1 MSPVVPD
8 SPTIALQPPV
18 HPARGDAEHELPEP
32 ELLGRK
38 SSPLPLFD
46 PGADGLVTGPGT
58 EPLDRLPWTR
68 SENTAND
75 LLAIT
80 VPLE

>member
-1 MSPVVPD
+1 MEPVIPD
-8 SPTIALQPPV
+8 SPTVAKPPI
-18 HPARGDAEHELPEP
+18 HPARGDAEYELPKS

-58 EPLDRLPWTR
+58 EPLDGLPGAR
-68 SENTAND
+68 SENTADD
-75 LLAIT
+75 LLAIP
-80 VPLE
+80 VPPE

>member
-8 SPTIALQPPV
+8 SSTIALQPPI
-18 HPARGDAEHELPEP
+18 HPARGDAEHELPES
-32 ELLGRK
+32 ELLRRK

-58 EPLDRLPWTR
+58 EPPDCLPG
-68 SENTAND
+68 A
-75 LLAIT
+75 
-80 VPLE
+80 

>member
-1 MSPVVPD
+1 MGPVVPD
-8 SPTIALQPPV
+8 SSTIALQPSIDL
-18 HPARGDAEHELPEP
+18 ARGDAEHELPES

-46 PGADGLVTGPGT
+46 PGADGFVTSPGT
-58 EPLDRLPWTR
+58 EPLDCLPRAR

>member
-8 SPTIALQPPV
+8 PSAIALQPSI
-18 HPARGDAEHELPEP
+18 HPARGDAEHELPES

-58 EPLDRLPWTR
+58 DPLDCFPGAR